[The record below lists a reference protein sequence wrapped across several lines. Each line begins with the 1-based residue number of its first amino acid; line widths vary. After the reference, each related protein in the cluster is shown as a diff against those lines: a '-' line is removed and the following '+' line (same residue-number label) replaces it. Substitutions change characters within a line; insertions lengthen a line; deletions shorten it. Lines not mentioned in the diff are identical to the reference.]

1 MEIVIFKRK
10 SVFLGFEMSGHAFY
24 GNPGED
30 ILCASLSTLGINTSN
45 SLEKICG
52 LDEKKQNQEYADG
65 FLKILIDEKDIEG
78 EIFRDSQTIFKVFE
92 IGIISLKEQYNK
104 YIEIYYREV

>member
-1 MEIVIFKRK
+1 MNIVIFKRK
-10 SVFLGFEMSGHAFY
+10 SVFLGFEMSGHTFY
-24 GNPGED
+24 ADPGED
-30 ILCASLSTLGINTSN
+30 IICAGLSTLAINTCN

-52 LDEKKQNQEYADG
+52 LDEKKQNLENADG

-78 EIFRDSQTIFKVFE
+78 EFFRDSQTIFRVFE
-92 IGIISLKEQYNK
+92 LGIISLKEQYNK

>member
-1 MEIVIFKRK
+1 MDVVIFKRK

-24 GNPGED
+24 ANHGED

-52 LDEKKQNQEYADG
+52 VDDKRQNLECEDG
-65 FLKILIDEKDIEG
+65 FLKILIDEEDIEG

-92 IGIISLKEQYNK
+92 MGIISLKEQYNK